1 MAVQHR
7 QLWDAVKE
15 LVLEQYKGSPNLVGL
30 IRAVV
35 EESAQPLEDAAIDLH
50 DALDIEK
57 ASGKWLDILGKL
69 VCTSRN
75 PGESD
80 DDYRE
85 RVIVTT
91 KETTAGTPDYA
102 IKVAK
107 ILSGD
112 PHPQYMDEATA
123 TFFVYDGP
131 RPDGEGG
138 LEQGGHQLSRAQVRK
153 LAPAGVLG
161 LPGASLKLCDGSLI
175 GTTDKKLI
183 LTVAPDT
190 TEPFTI
196 TFGFITNDGDRIVT
210 NGGDR
215 IVGTSTA

>member
-50 DALDIEK
+50 DALDLEK

-75 PGESD
+75 HGESD

-85 RVIVTT
+85 RVIVTA

-112 PHPQYMDEATA
+112 TRPRYMDEAPA
-123 TFFVYDGP
+123 TFFIYTPNG
-131 RPDGEGG
+131 R
-138 LEQGGHQLSRAQVRK
+138 QLKRAQVKK
-153 LAPAGVLG
+153 LAPTGVLG
-161 LPGASLKLCDGSLI
+161 LPGAAIRLGNGKHWRGVDGKKILC
-175 GTTDKKLI
+175 
-183 LTVAPDT
+183 VAQDT
-190 TEPFTI
+190 
-196 TFGFITNDGDRIVT
+196 RRYVT
-210 NGGDR
+210 AFVVDEQGRFAVNESGVR
-215 IVGTSTA
+215 VVAVLE